1 MNVGR
6 SWVFFSKADAEFVEH
21 VGAVKT
27 SKSFD
32 ISEQGWILFLM
43 IVKVSN

>member
-1 MNVGR
+1 M
-6 SWVFFSKADAEFVEH
+6 SFFFSKADAEFVEH

-32 ISEQGWILFLM
+32 ISEQG
-43 IVKVSN
+43 